1 MPMMR
6 TTTKRIMFLKL
17 CRQSHFQR
25 VILMSGSIFSG
36 WSRVDNP
43 AEVSICHLLSLI
55 FIRIILIIRII
66 FIRIIRIIFKR
77 IIGNPD
83 DFQTG
88 VKLARALGCP
98 IPADLHT
105 HHSSII
111 DCLRLFCI
119 IVLSVDFFCKVF
131 HVTRQKLLRN

>member
-6 TTTKRIMFLKL
+6 TTTKIIMFLKL

-43 AEVSICHLLSLI
+43 AEVTICHLLILI
-55 FIRIILIIRII
+55 FIRIIRIILIIRII
-66 FIRIIRIIFKR
+66 FIRII
-77 IIGNPD
+77 GSPD
-83 DFQTG
+83 HFQTG

-119 IVLSVDFFCKVF
+119 IVLSVDFICKVF
-131 HVTRQKLLRN
+131 HVTR